1 MRSAAFAPTL
11 SLQRVVHMAK
21 ITISYRREDSMDI
34 TGRIFDR
41 LSSHYGRETV
51 FRDIDNIP
59 PGIDFREHIRASIE
73 DSGVMMVVVGPRW
86 IGGDRRGQPRIHA
99 ETDYVRIEVE
109 TALKRPIPVIP
120 LLVGGA
126 AMPEPSQLPENI
138 RDFAY
143 CNAVRVD
150 SGRDFDHHM
159 NGLIRATDEI
169 LGNAQP
175 NALEAS
181 TVLGVVDRPLVDNDA
196 ETMHQAAPVAS
207 APGSSLFL
215 PLVGGVMTVIGLMHI
230 GWFTSNLLTA
240 LSRGTVQQMFQE
252 VWTFADMSFGFGG
265 LIIGIGTISAA
276 HWARSSGIVL
286 CLLAA
291 SSNLLWFSDYFDR
304 GLPRP
309 VLFGTAL
316 TSLLAMLGAY
326 LLLFR
331 WPRSA
336 RNEVEE

>member
-11 SLQRVVHMAK
+11 SLQRVVHMVK

-59 PGIDFREHIRASIE
+59 PGIDFRERIRASIE
-73 DSGVMMVVVGPRW
+73 ESGVMMVVVGPRW
-86 IGGDRRGQPRIHA
+86 IGGDRRGQPRIHT
-99 ETDYVRIEVE
+99 ESDYVRIEVE

-150 SGRDFDHHM
+150 SGRDFEHHM

-175 NALEAS
+175 NALAAS
-181 TVLGVVDRPLVDNDA
+181 TVLGVIDRPLVDNDA
-196 ETMHQAAPVAS
+196 KTMHQAAPVAS
-207 APGSSLFL
+207 APRSSLFL

-265 LIIGIGTISAA
+265 LIIGIGTISGA

-304 GLPRP
+304 GLPRL

-331 WPRSA
+331 WPSP
-336 RNEVEE
+336 VQKQ

>member
-1 MRSAAFAPTL
+1 MT
-11 SLQRVVHMAK
+11 K

-73 DSGVMMVVVGPRW
+73 DSGVLMAVVGPRW

-150 SGRDFDHHM
+150 SGRDFDHHI

-175 NALEAS
+175 NALATN
-181 TVLGVVDRPLVDNDA
+181 TVSDVVDRPLVDNDA
-196 ETMHQAAPVAS
+196 KTMHQAAPVAS
-207 APGSSLFL
+207 APRSSLFL
-215 PLVGGVMTVIGLMHI
+215 PLVGGVMTVIGVMHI

-240 LSRGTVQQMFQE
+240 LSIGTVQQMFHE

-265 LIIGIGTISAA
+265 LIIGIGTISGA
-276 HWARSSGIVL
+276 HWTRSSGIVL

-291 SSNLLWFSDYFDR
+291 SSNVLWFSDNFDR
-304 GLPRP
+304 GLPRV
-309 VLFGTAL
+309 VLLGTGL

-331 WPRSA
+331 WPPP
-336 RNEVEE
+336 VEKQ